1 MKYKKWLKNKK
12 VMIPAGMI
20 CVLLTIYLI
29 LCIMAGTGDF
39 VSNTTINGI
48 KVGQLTQSKAIETLN
63 QQFEDD
69 TEKLLIKMKA
79 KDQTYTIDFT
89 GNVSFD
95 AKKGV
100 EKIIKNKGNFLTR
113 GYDYLMNHD
122 FVIPVTIQSENQM
135 KEAIMTQHKR
145 QLMD

>member
-12 VMIPAGMI
+12 VLIPAGMI

-63 QQFEDD
+63 QQFEDTRD
-69 TEKLLIKMKA
+69 NLLSSIIYRSYL
-79 KDQTYTIDFT
+79 TCEEI
-89 GNVSFD
+89 
-95 AKKGV
+95 
-100 EKIIKNKGNFLTR
+100 EKIKKCLDIKTKQKHSGNNT
-113 GYDYLMNHD
+113 
-122 FVIPVTIQSENQM
+122 T
-135 KEAIMTQHKR
+135 K
-145 QLMD
+145 